1 MASALFATQDVGKKF
16 DPKDSGRLT
25 ESIVNGYIS
34 YSIEA
39 WKVLKYK
46 DDDLWMAY
54 QEDFEN
60 WSEKTFKIAHI
71 NAIRSLRDFLRE
83 NGVFVNKVK
92 SVNMIKSL
100 METLG
105 ETDQHI
111 WTPPEIQYQLARGHM
126 NTRLIALPTETK
138 DPEAETYETK
148 STLVYKNQDAKQIPT
163 ISQSQQIPFK
173 QNLPSQ
179 ARSSQP
185 YSQYAPENSSLA
197 PNPQIM
203 KNFSNY
209 KNSGDRAITNLRKT
223 YTQELKYCGAGDS
236 LSLKLEMFYD
246 LCAEN
251 GITEDLYRISLPIM
265 LSGQVH
271 TYYYST
277 IAKLNLD
284 FNGAV
289 QMLRN
294 QYETEQ
300 RQQKDFSEWST
311 ITLAKML
318 TQNSNKSLQEC
329 FELMLENLRSIQLRL
344 DPIYQTQ
351 KALRDKVI
359 NACRS
364 IPECSL
370 ACYSPTPSLE
380 GVCDQLRSS
389 IATAME
395 LSGKS
400 FFNQNTQPSGQFVG
414 QNDESQFFTD
424 RRYHGV
430 N

>member
-1 MASALFATQDVGKKF
+1 
-16 DPKDSGRLT
+16 
-25 ESIVNGYIS
+25 
-34 YSIEA
+34 
-39 WKVLKYK
+39 
-46 DDDLWMAY
+46 
-54 QEDFEN
+54 
-60 WSEKTFKIAHI
+60 
-71 NAIRSLRDFLRE
+71 
-83 NGVFVNKVK
+83 
-92 SVNMIKSL
+92 

-105 ETDQHI
+105 EIDQHI
-111 WTPPEIQYQLARGHM
+111 WTPPEIQYQLARGHR
-126 NTRLIALPTETK
+126 NSRLIVLYNEMHVNRKTK

-148 STLVYKNQDAKQIPT
+148 STLVYKNIDAKQIP
-163 ISQSQQIPFK
+163 FK
-173 QNLPSQ
+173 QILPSQ
-179 ARSSQP
+179 VRSSQP
-185 YSQYAPENSSLA
+185 YSQYAPENSSSD

-209 KNSGDRAITNLRKT
+209 KNSGGRAITNLRKI
-223 YTQELKYCGAGDS
+223 YTQELKFCGADDS
-236 LSLKLEMFYD
+236 LSLKLEIFYD

-251 GITEDLYRISLPIM
+251 GITEDLYRIALPIM
-265 LSGQVH
+265 LSGQAH

-289 QMLRN
+289 QMLQN

-311 ITLAKML
+311 ITLANVL
-318 TQNSNKSLQEC
+318 TQNSNKSLQEF
-329 FELMLENLRSIQLRL
+329 FELMLENQTLRV
-344 DPIYQTQ
+344 
-351 KALRDKVI
+351 KVI

-370 ACYSPTPSLE
+370 ACYSPAPSLE
-380 GVCDQLRSS
+380 GVCYQLRSS

-414 QNDESQFFTD
+414 QNDESQFFTY
-424 RRYHGV
+424 RCYHGV
-430 N
+430 NKYNRTSKHPNDKNRFSKKCFVCKQPGCWSTKHSKSERNIAYDNFRKRIQQRGRRPDESMISQYVFEYEGE

>member
-1 MASALFATQDVGKKF
+1 
-16 DPKDSGRLT
+16 
-25 ESIVNGYIS
+25 
-34 YSIEA
+34 
-39 WKVLKYK
+39 
-46 DDDLWMAY
+46 
-54 QEDFEN
+54 
-60 WSEKTFKIAHI
+60 
-71 NAIRSLRDFLRE
+71 
-83 NGVFVNKVK
+83 
-92 SVNMIKSL
+92 

-251 GITEDLYRISLPIM
+251 GITEDLYRIALPIM
-265 LSGQVH
+265 LSGQAH

-311 ITLAKML
+311 ITLANVL
-318 TQNSNKSLQEC
+318 TQNSNKSLQEF
-329 FELMLENLRSIQLRL
+329 FELMLENQSIQLRL
-344 DPIYQTQ
+344 DPI
-351 KALRDKVI
+351 
-359 NACRS
+359 
-364 IPECSL
+364 
-370 ACYSPTPSLE
+370 
-380 GVCDQLRSS
+380 
-389 IATAME
+389 
-395 LSGKS
+395 
-400 FFNQNTQPSGQFVG
+400 
-414 QNDESQFFTD
+414 
-424 RRYHGV
+424 
-430 N
+430 